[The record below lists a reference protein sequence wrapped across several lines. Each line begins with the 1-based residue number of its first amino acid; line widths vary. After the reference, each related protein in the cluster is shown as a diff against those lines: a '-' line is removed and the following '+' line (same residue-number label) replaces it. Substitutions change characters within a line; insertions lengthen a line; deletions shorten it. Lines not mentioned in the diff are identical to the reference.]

1 MVGGRREMAT
11 DISRGKK
18 TIAKRH
24 KSLCSSVFAIQGERN
39 EHEFVE
45 WARIQPAR
53 LQQNPDEQKI
63 NEHESTE
70 SHE

>member
-45 WARIQPAR
+45 
-53 LQQNPDEQKI
+53 
-63 NEHESTE
+63 
-70 SHE
+70 